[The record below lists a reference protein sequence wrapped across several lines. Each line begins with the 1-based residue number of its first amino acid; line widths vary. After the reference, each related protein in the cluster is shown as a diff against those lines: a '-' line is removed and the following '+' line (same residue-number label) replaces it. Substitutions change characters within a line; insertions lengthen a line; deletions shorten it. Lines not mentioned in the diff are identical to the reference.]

1 MNWLKVIAVCMII
14 ELVLITV
21 FNLFNN
27 VMTVIAYKRQD
38 KVNKKMNKQND
49 DISALVSRYE
59 LNQSGLEYR
68 IKELENTVQI
78 LTHQAVLKKPANK
91 TKKVEKK

>member
-27 VMTVIAYKRQD
+27 IMTFIGYKRVVKND
-38 KVNKKMNKQND
+38 KAVEKQNN

-59 LNQSGLEYR
+59 LNQGGLEYR